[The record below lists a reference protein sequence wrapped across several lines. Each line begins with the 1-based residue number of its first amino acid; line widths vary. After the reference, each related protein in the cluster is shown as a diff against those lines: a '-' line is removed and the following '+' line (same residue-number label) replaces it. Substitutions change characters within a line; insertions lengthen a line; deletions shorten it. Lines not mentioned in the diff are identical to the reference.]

1 MDEIFIRKA
10 NLSPTKQFISGILAG
25 AYIAFGAQA
34 ANIVGSYMPNPGLVA
49 GLIFPTGLILVVLA
63 GAELFTG
70 NCLMIMTL
78 LRKKITPSKLL
89 RSWFVVYAGN
99 LAGGVLI
106 AWLLSG
112 QLSPAVR
119 EYTIKVAMN
128 KSSLSFVD
136 AFIRGLLCNWLVCLA
151 VFMSFKADS
160 TIGTVAV
167 LFFPVWLFIASGFE
181 HSVANMYYIPAG
193 IFAEGATLSG
203 LINNLLP
210 VTLGN
215 IVGGAGF
222 VGILYSFLTPSQ
234 PS

>member
-10 NLSPTKQFISGILAG
+10 NLSPAKQFLSGILAG

-34 ANIVGSYMPNPGLVA
+34 ANIVGSYTPNPGLIA
-49 GLIFPTGLILVVLA
+49 GLIFPAGLILVVIA

-70 NCLMIMTL
+70 NCLMIMGL
-78 LRKKITPSKLL
+78 LNKKITLSKLL
-89 RSWFVVYAGN
+89 RNWLIVYLGN
-99 LAGGVLI
+99 LAGGILI

-112 QLSPAVR
+112 QLNAALR
-119 EYTIKVAMN
+119 EYTIKVAVN
-128 KSSLSFVD
+128 KSSLSFID

-151 VFMSFKADS
+151 VFMAFKTPD
-160 TIGTVAV
+160 TIGKAAV
-167 LFFPVWLFIASGFE
+167 IFFPVWVFIASGFE

-193 IFAEGATLSG
+193 IFAGGANIEG

-215 IVGGAGF
+215 IAGGAGF
-222 VGILYSFLTPSQ
+222 VGISYSFLQ
-234 PS
+234 KN

>member
-10 NLSPTKQFISGILAG
+10 NLSPVKQFISGILAG
-25 AYIAFGAQA
+25 AYIAFGSQA
-34 ANIVGSYMPNPGLVA
+34 ANIVGSYMPNPGLIA

-70 NCLMIMTL
+70 NCLMIIGL
-78 LRKKITPSKLL
+78 LNKKIPLAKLL
-89 RSWFVVYAGN
+89 RSWLIVYLGN

-106 AWLLSG
+106 AALLSG
-112 QLSPAVR
+112 QLSPAIR
-119 EYTIKVAMN
+119 EYTIKVAVN
-128 KSSLSFVD
+128 KSSLSFLD

-160 TIGTVAV
+160 TIGKVAV

-193 IFAEGATLSG
+193 IFAGGADLIG
-203 LINNLLP
+203 LINNLIP

-222 VGILYSFLTPSQ
+222 VGVLYFFLQ
-234 PS
+234 KD